1 MAMWTAK
8 ACQAH
13 LLKLK
18 SGEITTLQQQLNGY
32 RTAITRQEQKIQE
45 SVIGFR
51 E

>member
-1 MAMWTAK
+1 MAMWTVK
-8 ACQAH
+8 ANHSH

-32 RTAITRQEQKIQE
+32 RTAITRQQQKIQE
-45 SVIGFR
+45 SAIGFR